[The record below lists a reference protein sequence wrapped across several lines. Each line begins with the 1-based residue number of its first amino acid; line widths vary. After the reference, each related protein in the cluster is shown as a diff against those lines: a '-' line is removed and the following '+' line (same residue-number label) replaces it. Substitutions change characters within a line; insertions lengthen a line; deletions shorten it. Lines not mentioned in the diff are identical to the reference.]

1 VSELKLRQATAEDA
15 DAIIALNR
23 RAWREG
29 FRGIVSEDLLPGDEE
44 WRASLVRSIAGDDPA
59 NLVAELGGQ
68 VCGFVTVG
76 SSRDADSPSNT
87 GEVRALH
94 VDPAT
99 WRQGIGSAL
108 IEAAL
113 TRLREQGYK
122 QVTLWSFERNL
133 RSRFFYEAL
142 GFRPDGARQR
152 RFRSDAAAEIRYRR
166 SLAQQPSS

>member
-1 VSELKLRQATAEDA
+1 VSAPQLREATAQDA
-15 DAIIALNR
+15 EAIIALNR

-29 FRGIVSEDLLPGDEE
+29 FRGIVSEDPLPGNEE
-44 WRASLVRSIAGDDPA
+44 WRASLVKSIASDDPST
-59 NLVAELGGQ
+59 LVAELDRT
-68 VCGFVTVG
+68 VRGFVTVG
-76 SSRDADSPSNT
+76 SSRDGDAPPDA

-108 IEAAL
+108 MEGAL
-113 TRLREQGYK
+113 TRLRERGYR

-133 RSRFFYEAL
+133 RSRCFYEAL

-152 RFRSDAAAEIRYRR
+152 RFRSDNAAEIRYRR
-166 SLAQQPSS
+166 ALAQPPSS